1 VHPVQS
7 KYTRRQI
14 TARKAWP
21 WVIGGLVAL
30 FIIAGLL
37 GDEEQDDSQSSND
50 TPAKTSQPKR
60 ESKPDQSKPENPKP
74 AQPKPTHAA
83 SGGGGGG
90 EAGAGAGVGAS
101 AGVGAEG
108 ASATASDCAEG
119 YDPCVPPY
127 PPDVDCPDVDGPVTV
142 TGSDPHGL
150 DADNDG
156 VACEV

>member
-50 TPAKTSQPKR
+50 TPANLAAEAR
-60 ESKPDQSKPENPKP
+60 EQ
-74 AQPKPTHAA
+74 A
-83 SGGGGGG
+83 
-90 EAGAGAGVGAS
+90 
-101 AGVGAEG
+101 
-108 ASATASDCAEG
+108 
-119 YDPCVPPY
+119 
-127 PPDVDCPDVDGPVTV
+127 GPVEARE
-142 TGSDPHGL
+142 P
-150 DADNDG
+150 
-156 VACEV
+156 